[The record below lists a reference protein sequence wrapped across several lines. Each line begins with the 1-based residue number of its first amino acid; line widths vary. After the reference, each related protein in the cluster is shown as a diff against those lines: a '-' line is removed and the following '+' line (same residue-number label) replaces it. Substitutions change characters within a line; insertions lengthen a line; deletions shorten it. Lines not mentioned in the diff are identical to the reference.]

1 MFKVIKKL
9 FGKKTALLTP
19 FSKQGFFDAFLAKK
33 SLKKAYLLCRRRLND
48 SRVSGQ
54 LGEGREVAAM
64 IMYTTIFEDYV
75 GKNLFLKIEYFIFFI
90 ARLSAPIWP
99 RQCRLRFSSGRL
111 RLFSSQRSPAWQP
124 FQCPLSEVPG
134 LPRWFRP

>member
-54 LGEGREVAAM
+54 LGEGREVAAN
-64 IMYTTIFEDYV
+64 DYV
-75 GKNLFLKIEYFIFFI
+75 YDNIRRLCGKE
-90 ARLSAPIWP
+90 S
-99 RQCRLRFSSGRL
+99 FS
-111 RLFSSQRSPAWQP
+111 
-124 FQCPLSEVPG
+124 
-134 LPRWFRP
+134 